1 MERERET
8 DWQRGE
14 RWYAKD
20 CTKAWDKI
28 NSQLIANWKKCSLP
42 QLWGGFNWNVQ
53 MMVIINLKKEE
64 I

>member
-28 NSQLIANWKKCSLP
+28 NSQLIANWKKCTVYHSY
-42 QLWGGFNWNVQ
+42 
-53 MMVIINLKKEE
+53 EE
-64 I
+64 ALIGMYRWW